1 MRQYYAIKQ
10 HNKTPERFILTC
22 FFLLCCLFKGSIYAQ
37 GTGCSNATT
46 ITINGTCAASAT
58 INDGTQDAPNIGTC
72 AGVFAKEGWYT
83 FTVSSGP
90 QNVTITADAGNRNL
104 FLQLISS
111 SASCTGLSQINCAN
125 ATNTNGAQIES
136 INQTLSNGIYYIKVV
151 NVGSNN
157 MTLNSLCVTATSPCV
172 APTSQASGFTLG
184 TVTANSIA
192 TSFSGTANGYLVI
205 RSLTNTPPSQPV
217 DGTIYSA
224 ANIATLGTGLTFIQS
239 GNSTTISDSG
249 LTGNTQYYYFIYA
262 YNNTSCTGGPVY
274 YSGGS
279 LTGNAVTCPAVPNAV
294 TSTGVTSGGFT
305 LNWAAPTGGSANAV
319 TYSVQITTDASFT
332 NNISGAPFSI
342 NAPTTTLNISG
353 LNAGTTYYYRIL
365 AGNGCN
371 SAYVTGSV
379 TTLAANPCSSA
390 TVLNCGTSNQAGTT
404 VGSTNYAH
412 NTGCS
417 MSNYGKWYTF
427 TGDGNLNTISVT
439 TTSFDA
445 ELSISSGSCGSLS
458 NITCQDSAINGTE
471 TYSFITTPGVTY
483 YVYVAYWLSGDTTTG
498 TFTISRTCTTPF
510 NPCASVQNIAACGS
524 TINTTIAAGTGAYGN
539 SACGWTTPGRE
550 QIYIFTPTTTGNYS
564 ISQTSSFAYIDYQYK
579 PVSWECDGTDWTCI
593 DDISGTGN
601 SPYFNL
607 TAGVQ
612 YYILLDPESS
622 LGGNVS
628 FILNCPATPPSN
640 DNCIGAVALTV
651 NPSTSCATNT
661 SGTTIGASQSQ
672 SGCAGT
678 ADDDVWYSFVATTNS
693 HTVTVTPTTLSDAV
707 IQAFSG
713 SCGSLV
719 SLDCVDDTISSNEST
734 VLTGLTVG
742 NTYYIRV
749 YSYSSSSGQ
758 GTFTICVT
766 SNIPCTAGNGAG
778 GTSENC
784 PIILAGG
791 LGLNGVD
798 PSPINACVS
807 STCVNLEATYL
818 QLNQT
823 TNYTVQPITYNPPYQ
838 FSCLQNSVSINVDDV
853 WSPAVSLPFNF
864 CFYGTNYSQCL
875 IGSNGTITF
884 DLTNNSPGGYSGWS
898 FSNNLP
904 NNTLFLNTIFGVYH
918 DIDPSKG
925 GEVGWELVTLSS
937 GCRALVASWNDIPM
951 FSSTCNSQLYTG
963 MIVLYENTNII
974 EVYIEEK
981 NVCGSWNDG
990 NAIIGIQNATGT
1002 QAVVAPNRNGLDT
1015 NWTTTNEAWRFTPSG
1030 TSIASIKWYQGSG
1043 TSGTVVGTTNT
1054 LNICPA
1060 TTTTYT
1066 AEVTYTLCGGSTIKL
1081 TDETTVTVGASKA
1094 WNGSV
1099 DNDWNKP
1106 NNWTPNTA
1114 IPNSSDC
1121 VIIPVTP
1128 NNPLISGTNYN
1139 AFAGTLSVLNGATL
1153 TINTNNSL
1161 TVTDWVN
1168 VAPSGTFLINNSAS
1182 LIQINN
1188 VANTGNII
1196 YKRETTIRS
1205 LDYVYWSSPV
1215 ANYSLSSIASPLSFW
1230 GMYKWN
1236 TTVANTNGGQGNW
1249 ESAAGDSMI
1258 AGKGYIA
1265 SGPSTF
1271 SSTVAATFTGT
1282 FTGVPNNGIVTVP
1295 IARGSDT
1302 NTAYHVGINGSEI
1315 SNYSDN
1321 WNLVGNPY
1329 PSAIRASQFLYDNNT
1344 KIMGNVKL
1352 WTHGTLP
1359 AIIASPFYNSF
1370 IYNYSPGDYLTY
1382 NFTGTSCCPAAG
1394 ADLFIGSGQG
1404 FFVQMIDGP
1413 AATDNI
1419 TFTNSL
1425 RSNTYSNSTF
1435 YRLSNSNVSNSI
1447 DVENLERNR
1456 IWLDIID
1463 PNNNSDRTLFGYIEN
1478 ATMGNDSFFDCI
1490 TQNTGGVAVYSLL
1503 DEAKLSIQGRALPFD
1518 VYDEVPIG
1526 VNIPTA
1532 GNYSVALAAI
1542 DGLLNNQNIY
1552 LKDNLLNIT
1561 HDLKA
1566 SPYQFTSAIGMI
1578 HDRFKVVYRNDAL
1591 DNPDFS
1597 NNNQVNVIV
1606 KDEVAVSSNNLQMES
1621 IIVYNILGQKL
1632 DSYFNINSNF
1642 FTLSNLRKNNAGL
1655 LLKIKLQTG
1664 QTVIKKV
1671 IY

>member
-1 MRQYYAIKQ
+1 MNQQYPLKQ
-10 HNKTPERFILTC
+10 KNNNLERFYLGWI
-22 FFLLCCLFKGSIYAQ
+22 FLLCCFFSKPIQAQ
-37 GTGCSNATT
+37 GTSCSNATS
-46 ITINGTCAASAT
+46 ISINGSCSTGVT
-58 INDGTQDAPNIGTC
+58 ISDSTQDLPNIGTC
-72 AGVFAKEGWYT
+72 TGTFAREGWYT
-83 FTVSSGP
+83 FTVSGGP
-90 QNVTITADAGNRNL
+90 SNVTITADSGNRNL
-104 FLQLISS
+104 YLQLISS
-111 SASCTGLSQINCAN
+111 TAACTGLTQINCAN
-125 ATNTNGAQIES
+125 TNNTNGAQTETIT
-136 INQTLSNGIYYIKVV
+136 QTLNDGIYYIKVV
-151 NVGSNN
+151 NVGSSN
-157 MTLNSLCVTATSPCV
+157 MTLNSLCVTASVPCIEPTSP
-172 APTSQASGFTLG
+172 ASGFSLG
-184 TVTANSIA
+184 TI
-192 TSFSGTANGYLVI
+192 TSTTITSNFSGTANGFLVI
-205 RSLTNTPPSQPV
+205 RSLTNTPPTQPTNGIV
-217 DGTIYSA
+217 YSA
-224 ANIATLGTGLTFIQS
+224 ANIATLGAGLTFIQS
-239 GNSTTISDSG
+239 GSSTTITDTG
-249 LTGNTQYYYFIYA
+249 LSGNTQYYYFIYA
-262 YNNTSCTGGPVY
+262 YNNTSCTGGPIY
-274 YSGGS
+274 NTSGA
-279 LTGNAVTCPAVPNAV
+279 LTGNAITCPAVPNSV
-294 TSTGVTSGGFT
+294 TTTNVTSGGFT
-305 LNWAAPTGGSANAV
+305 LNWATPTGGSASAI
-319 TYSVQITTDASFT
+319 TYSIQVTTDAGFT
-332 NNISGAPFSI
+332 NNIPGSPFSI
-342 NAPTTTLNISG
+342 NAPTTTLNTTG
-353 LNAGTTYYYRIL
+353 LNASTIYYYRIL
-365 AGNGCN
+365 ATNGCN
-371 SAYVTGSV
+371 SGYVTGNI
-379 TTLAANPCSSA
+379 TTSAGNPCSSA
-390 TVLNCGTSNQAGTT
+390 TTLNCGTTNLAGTT
-404 VGSTNYAH
+404 VGSTNYTH
-412 NTGCS
+412 NTGCT

-427 TGDGNLNTISVT
+427 LGDGNLNTISVT

-445 ELSISSGSCGSLS
+445 ELSISSGSCGSLA
-458 NITCQDSAINGTE
+458 NIACRDTAVNGTE
-471 TYSFITTPGVTY
+471 TYSFTATLGVTY

-510 NPCASVQNIAACGS
+510 NPCSSVPNITTCGS

-550 QIYIFTPTTTGNYS
+550 QIYTFTPTTTGNYS
-564 ISQTSSFAYIDYQYK
+564 ISQSSSFAYIDYLYK
-579 PVSWECDGTDWTCI
+579 PVSLECDGTDWTCI
-593 DDISGTGN
+593 DDISGAGN

-612 YYILLDPESS
+612 YYLLLDPESS
-622 LGGNVS
+622 AGGNVS
-628 FILNCPATPPSN
+628 FILNCPVTPPTN
-640 DNCIGAVALTV
+640 DNCSGAVSLTV
-651 NPSTSCATNT
+651 NPSATCTTNT
-661 SGTTIGASQSQ
+661 AGTTLGASQSQ
-672 SGCAGT
+672 AGCAGT

-693 HTVTVTPTTLSDAV
+693 HTVTVTPTSLSDAV

-713 SCGSLV
+713 NCGSLV

-734 VLTGLTVG
+734 VLTGLTIG
-742 NTYYIRV
+742 STYYVRV
-749 YSYSSSSGQ
+749 YSYSGTSGQ

-766 SNIPCTAGNGAG
+766 SNIPCTGGSGTG
-778 GTSENC
+778 GTSNNC
-784 PIILAGG
+784 PVIVAGG
-791 LGLNGVD
+791 LGLNGAD
-798 PSPINACVS
+798 PSPINACIT
-807 STCVNLEATYL
+807 STCVNLEATYS

-823 TNYTVQPITYNPPYQ
+823 TNYTVQSITYNPPYQ

-853 WSPAVSLPFNF
+853 WSPTVTLPFNF

-884 DLTNNSPGGYSGWS
+884 DLTNNTPGGYSGWS

-925 GEVGWELVTLSS
+925 GEVGWELITLTS

-981 NVCGSWNDG
+981 NVCGSWNGG
-990 NAIIGIQNATGT
+990 NAIVGIQNATGT

-1030 TSIASIKWYQGSG
+1030 ASIASIKWYQGSG
-1043 TSGTVVGTTNT
+1043 TSGTIVGTTNT
-1054 LNICPA
+1054 LNVCPTS
-1060 TTTTYT
+1060 TTIYT
-1066 AEVTYTLCGGSTIKL
+1066 AEVTYTLCSGSTFKL
-1081 TDETTVTVGASKA
+1081 TDETTVTVGAGKV

-1099 DNDWNKP
+1099 DNDWNKQ

-1121 VIIPVTP
+1121 VIIPVTS
-1128 NNPLISGTNYN
+1128 NNPLISGTNYS
-1139 AFAGTLSVLNGATL
+1139 ALAGTLSILNGATL
-1153 TINTNNSL
+1153 TINSNNSL

-1168 VAPSGTFLINNSAS
+1168 VATSGTFLIHNSAS
-1182 LIQINN
+1182 LVQINN

-1196 YKRETTIRS
+1196 YKRDTVIRS
-1205 LDYVYWSSPV
+1205 LDYVYWSAPV
-1215 ANYSLSSIASPLSFW
+1215 ANFSLSSIASPLTFW

-1271 SSTVAATFTGT
+1271 SSTVAATFNGS

-1295 IARGSDT
+1295 IARGNDT
-1302 NTAYHVGINGSEI
+1302 NTSYHVGINGSEI

-1329 PSAIRASQFLYDNNT
+1329 PSAIRASQFLFDNNT

-1359 AIIASPFYNSF
+1359 AVIASPFYNTF

-1382 NFTGTSCCPAAG
+1382 NFTGTSCCPTAG

-1425 RSNTYSNSTF
+1425 RSNTYSNNTF
-1435 YRLSNSNVSNSI
+1435 YRLANATVSNSI

-1463 PNNNSDRTLFGYIEN
+1463 SNNNSDRTLFGYIEN

-1490 TQNTGGVAVYSLL
+1490 TQNTGGTSIYSLL
-1503 DEAKLSIQGRALPFD
+1503 DNAKFSIQGRALPFD
-1518 VYDEVPIG
+1518 VNDEVPIG
-1526 VNIPTA
+1526 VTIPTS
-1532 GNYSVALAAI
+1532 GNYSIALAAI

-1552 LKDNLLNIT
+1552 LKDSLLHIT
-1561 HDLKA
+1561 HDLKV
-1566 SPYQFTSAIGMI
+1566 SPYQFTATNGMI
-1578 HDRFKVVYRNDAL
+1578 HDRFKVVYLNNAL
-1591 DNPDFS
+1591 SNPDFTTD
-1597 NNNQVNVIV
+1597 NQVNVMV
-1606 KDEVAVSSNNLQMES
+1606 KDEVAVSSSNLQMES

-1632 DSYFNINSNF
+1632 DSYFNLNTNY

-1664 QTVIKKV
+1664 QTVIRKV
-1671 IY
+1671 VY

>member
-1 MRQYYAIKQ
+1 MKKYYPFSIPKLPLGR
-10 HNKTPERFILTC
+10 KPFFFCTFI
-22 FFLLCCLFKGSIYAQ
+22 FLFLSSTLYSQ
-37 GTGCSNATT
+37 GTSCATAT
-46 ITINGTCAASAT
+46 SVTINGTCPSGVT
-58 INDGTQDAPNIGTC
+58 ISDGTQDAPNIGTC
-72 AGVFAKEGWYT
+72 PGTFAREGWFT

-90 QNVTITADAGNRNL
+90 QNITITADANNRNL
-104 FLQLISS
+104 YLQLISS
-111 SASCTGLSQINCAN
+111 TSACTGLSQINCAN
-125 ATNTNGAQIES
+125 TTNSNGAQTETIT
-136 INQTLSNGIYYIKVV
+136 QTLGNGIYYIKVV
-151 NVGSNN
+151 NVGSSN
-157 MTLNSLCVTATSPCV
+157 MVLNSICVTATSPCT
-172 APTSQASGFTLG
+172 APAAQASGFSLG
-184 TVTANSIA
+184 TVTSTTIPA
-192 TSFSGTANGYLVI
+192 TFSGTADGFLVI
-205 RSLTNTPPSQPV
+205 RSLTNTPPSQPLN
-217 DGTIYSA
+217 GTVYSA

-239 GNSTTISDSG
+239 GASTTIADAG

-274 YSGGS
+274 NTAGA
-279 LTGNAVTCPAVPNAV
+279 LTGNAITCPAVPNSVAT
-294 TSTGVTSGGFT
+294 TSVTSGGFT
-305 LNWAAPTGGSANAV
+305 LNWAAPTGGSAGGI
-319 TYSVQITTDASFT
+319 TYSIQVTSDAGYT
-332 NNISGAPFSI
+332 NNIAGSPFTI
-342 NAPTTTLNISG
+342 NAPTTTLNITG
-353 LNAGTTYYYRIL
+353 LNGSTTYYYRIL
-365 AGNGCN
+365 ANNGC
-371 SAYVTGSV
+371 SSSYVTGSI
-379 TTLAANPCSSA
+379 TTAAANPCSSA
-390 TVLNCGTSNQAGTT
+390 TTLNCGTSNLAGTT
-404 VGSTNYAH
+404 VGSSNYTH
-412 NTGCS
+412 NTGCT

-445 ELSISSGSCGSLS
+445 ELSISSGSCGSLT
-458 NITCQDSAINGTE
+458 NIACQDSAINGTE
-471 TYSFITTPGVTY
+471 TYSFTATLGVTY
-483 YVYVAYWLSGDTTTG
+483 YVYIAYWLSGDTTTG

-510 NPCASVQNIAACGS
+510 NPCASIPNIATCGS
-524 TINTTIAAGTGAYGN
+524 TTNLTIAAGIGSYGT
-539 SACGWTTPGRE
+539 SACGWTTSGQE
-550 QIYIFTPTTTGNYS
+550 QIYTFTPTITGNYS
-564 ISQTSSFAYIDYQYK
+564 ISQTSSFAYIDYQFK
-579 PVSWECDGTDWTCI
+579 PASSGCNSTGWTCI
-593 DDISGTGN
+593 DDISGAAN
-601 SPYFNL
+601 SPYFSL

-612 YYILLDPESS
+612 YYLLLDPESS
-622 LGGNVS
+622 VGGNVS
-628 FILNCPATPPSN
+628 FILNCPLTPPAN
-640 DNCIGAVALTV
+640 DNCSGAVSLTV
-651 NPSTSCATNT
+651 NPSTTCTTNT
-661 SGTTIGASQSQ
+661 AGTTLGATQSQ
-672 SGCAGT
+672 AGCVGT
-678 ADDDVWYSFVATTNS
+678 ADDDVWYSFIATTNS
-693 HTVTVTPTTLSDAV
+693 HTVTATPTGLSDTV

-713 SCGSLV
+713 NCGSLV

-734 VLTGLTVG
+734 LLTGLTIG
-742 NTYYIRV
+742 NTYYVRV

-758 GTFTICVT
+758 GSFTICVT
-766 SNIPCTAGNGAG
+766 SNIPCTGGSGAG
-778 GTSENC
+778 GASDNC
-784 PIILAGG
+784 PVIVAGE
-791 LGLNGVD
+791 LGMNGTD
-798 PSPINACVS
+798 PNPINACVS

-853 WSPAVSLPFNF
+853 WSPTVSLPFNF

-884 DLTNNSPGGYSGWS
+884 DLTNNTPGGYSGWS
-898 FSNNLP
+898 FANNLP

-925 GEVGWELVTLSS
+925 GEVGWELITLTS

-951 FSSTCNSQLYTG
+951 FSSSCNAQLYTG

-981 NVCGSWNDG
+981 NVCATWNSG
-990 NAIIGIQNATGT
+990 NAIVGIQNATGT

-1043 TSGTVVGTTNT
+1043 TSGTVVGTSNT
-1054 LNICPA
+1054 LNICPT

-1066 AEVTYTLCGGSTIKL
+1066 AEVTYTLCGGSTLKI
-1081 TDETTVTVGASKA
+1081 TDETTVTVGASKV

-1099 DNDWNKP
+1099 DNDWNNQ

-1114 IPNSSDC
+1114 IPNSADC
-1121 VIIPVTP
+1121 VIIPITI
-1128 NNPLISGTNYN
+1128 NNPVISGTNYN
-1139 AFAGTLSVLNGATL
+1139 AFAGTLSVQNGATL
-1153 TINTNNSL
+1153 TLNSNNTL

-1168 VAPSGTFLINNSAS
+1168 VAATGTFTINNSAS
-1182 LIQINN
+1182 LVQINN
-1188 VANTGNII
+1188 VSNTGNII
-1196 YKRETTIRS
+1196 YKRDALIRS

-1230 GMYKWN
+1230 AMYKWN

-1249 ESAAGDSMI
+1249 ESAAGDTMI

-1271 SSTVAATFTGT
+1271 SSTVAATFNGS
-1282 FTGVPNNGIVTVP
+1282 FTGVPNNGNITVP

-1302 NTAYHVGINGSEI
+1302 NTALHYGTNGAEI
-1315 SNYSDN
+1315 TNYSDN
-1321 WNLVGNPY
+1321 WNLLGNPY
-1329 PSAIRASQFLYDNNT
+1329 PSAIRASQFLFDNNT

-1359 AIIASPFYNSF
+1359 AIIASPFYNTF

-1404 FFVQMIDGP
+1404 FFVQMVDGP

-1447 DVENLERNR
+1447 NVENLERNR

-1463 PNNNSDRTLFGYIEN
+1463 PNNNSDRTLFGYIEG

-1490 TQNTGGVAVYSLL
+1490 TQNTGGTAIYSLL
-1503 DEAKLSIQGRALPFD
+1503 DNAKFSIQGRALPFD
-1518 VYDEVPIG
+1518 VNDEVPVG
-1526 VNIPTA
+1526 VNIPSS
-1532 GNYSVALAAI
+1532 GNYSIALAAI

-1552 LKDNLLNIT
+1552 LKDSLLNIT

-1566 SPYQFTSAIGMI
+1566 SPYLFTSENGII
-1578 HDRFKVVYRNDAL
+1578 NNRFKVVYRNNAL
-1591 DNPDFS
+1591 GNPEFS
-1597 NNNQVNVIV
+1597 SDNQVNIIV

-1632 DSYFNINSNF
+1632 DSYYNINTNF

-1664 QTVIKKV
+1664 ETVIRKV